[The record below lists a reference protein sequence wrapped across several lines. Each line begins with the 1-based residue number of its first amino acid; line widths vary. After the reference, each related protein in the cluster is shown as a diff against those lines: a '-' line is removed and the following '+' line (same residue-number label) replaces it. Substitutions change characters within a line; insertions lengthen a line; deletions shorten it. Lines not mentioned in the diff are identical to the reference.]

1 MRRAIMF
8 SLACFLAT
16 AQVLLAESSARIKST
31 SGDVKIRRGVEETW
45 HPASAGTELEEIDSI
60 LTGEGGQV
68 VLELTSGE
76 TFRLNDNAIL
86 DIADLRR
93 LTEKELFLVL
103 MSRKI
108 QKMEQREQKT
118 KLRTGRVNVVHGELK
133 TASEGEGSAGSA
145 WMWQLEKNGALAL
158 YGQSYTTNSILKL
171 NNIISKYP
179 SREDCGEVHYHL
191 GKALEKLDK
200 PGQALDAY
208 KAVLQS
214 DASELCRGGRK
225 KSWVQSAEEAMQ
237 RLGR

>member
-8 SLACFLAT
+8 SLAYFLAT
-16 AQVLLAESSARIKST
+16 AQVLVAESSARIKST

-60 LTGEGGQV
+60 LTGEAGQV
-68 VLELTSGE
+68 VLELTGGG
-76 TFRLNDNAIL
+76 TFRLNHNAIL

-108 QKMEQREQKT
+108 QKMERREQKT
-118 KLRTGRVNVVHGELK
+118 KLRIGRVNVVHGELK
-133 TASEGEGSAGSA
+133 TASEGDGPEGSNS
-145 WMWQLEKNGALAL
+145 MWQLEKNGALAL
-158 YGQSYTTNSILKL
+158 YGQNYTTNSILKL

-179 SREDCGEVHYHL
+179 SREDCGEVPYHL
-191 GKALEKLDK
+191 GKALEILNK

-208 KAVLQS
+208 KAVLWS
-214 DASELCRGGRK
+214 KGSEVCQGGQGK
-225 KSWVQSAEEAMQ
+225 LWVQNAEDAIQ
-237 RLGR
+237 RLNR